1 MTLIVLLFML
11 IMIGKILSG
20 FRMLIKKDYKQ
31 EIDTNEALVSLTI
44 FISFYLFAYAFYIL
58 LLESLSKV

>member
-1 MTLIVLLFML
+1 MTIIVLLFML
-11 IMIGKILSG
+11 MMIGKIISG

-31 EIDTNEALVSLTI
+31 EIDTNEAVVSLSI
-44 FISFYLFAYAFYIL
+44 FISFCLFAYAFYIL

>member
-44 FISFYLFAYAFYIL
+44 FISFC
-58 LLESLSKV
+58 

>member
-44 FISFYLFAYAFYIL
+44 FISFCLFAYAFYIL